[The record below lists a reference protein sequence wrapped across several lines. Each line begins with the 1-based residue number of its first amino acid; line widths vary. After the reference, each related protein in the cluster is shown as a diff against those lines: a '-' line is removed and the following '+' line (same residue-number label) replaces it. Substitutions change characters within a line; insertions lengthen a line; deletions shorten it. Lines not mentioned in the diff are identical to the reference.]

1 MGTLTAT
8 SYYRAVVTSGVCQFS
23 NSDTI
28 SISVNPQASVNAG
41 NDQTICAG
49 TSVILAGTFDGA
61 ATSATWSSGG
71 SGDFTIDSTLYIPS
85 QAEITTGLLYLYLTT
100 NNPVGPCPEEIDT
113 LQITINSSEF
123 VTANITD
130 TAVCHGQ
137 ELTLAGTGDGV
148 NYFIWSGG
156 ILDSVPFVPT
166 VSSWYQVTGY
176 VSSECFDDDFVYV
189 EVLPSPTFDL
199 PADTIACSGVQIQFS
214 NNTSSDTTMWNW
226 DNIITSPSITITPN
240 STGYLTYQINN
251 QFNCQKSDSILIEVI
266 QTPTPQITGQNI
278 VCQNAYNISYSLEN
292 WNNNALTWHAVNG
305 ELMGYNG
312 TNMLVHWYN
321 DTATTELIV
330 TETIWGS
337 SCQGTDTLEI
347 TLESSNALDPAQIQP
362 LYNGSSVLYSSLDY
376 PIMIWGF
383 EPKATNMETVVQN
396 QSNQYCE
403 FGFVDTVNYYYWVKI
418 AENDSSC
425 LTKSYYNAPVL
436 TSDISEV
443 DSGNHLVTIY
453 PNPAVEVLNIRND
466 GDDKIELILSDQAGR
481 IIDQLFISGNTT
493 RIINISEFE
502 SGYYYFHYSIGGIR
516 STKKF
521 IKF

>member
-1 MGTLTAT
+1 
-8 SYYRAVVTSGVCQFS
+8 
-23 NSDTI
+23 
-28 SISVNPQASVNAG
+28 
-41 NDQTICAG
+41 
-49 TSVILAGTFDGA
+49 
-61 ATSATWSSGG
+61 
-71 SGDFTIDSTLYIPS
+71 
-85 QAEITTGLLYLYLTT
+85 
-100 NNPVGPCPEEIDT
+100 
-113 LQITINSSEF
+113 
-123 VTANITD
+123 
-130 TAVCHGQ
+130 
-137 ELTLAGTGDGV
+137 
-148 NYFIWSGG
+148 
-156 ILDSVPFVPT
+156 
-166 VSSWYQVTGY
+166 
-176 VSSECFDDDFVYV
+176 
-189 EVLPSPTFDL
+189 
-199 PADTIACSGVQIQFS
+199 
-214 NNTSSDTTMWNW
+214 
-226 DNIITSPSITITPN
+226 
-240 STGYLTYQINN
+240 
-251 QFNCQKSDSILIEVI
+251 
-266 QTPTPQITGQNI
+266 
-278 VCQNAYNISYSLEN
+278 
-292 WNNNALTWHAVNG
+292 
-305 ELMGYNG
+305 
-312 TNMLVHWYN
+312 VHWYN

-362 LYNGSSVLYSSLDY
+362 LYNGSSVLYTSLDY

-383 EPKATNMETVVQN
+383 EPKATNIETVVQN